1 MTQHR
6 RGAATTCSGLEE
18 AGRGRGRLACSTAV
32 FAKQSGALLM
42 RPVAIGRVTRSL
54 TLAEMTGL
62 GFLGGKD
69 EGSQDRITF
78 VPTIAKRLVLG

>member
-1 MTQHR
+1 
-6 RGAATTCSGLEE
+6 
-18 AGRGRGRLACSTAV
+18 
-32 FAKQSGALLM
+32 M